1 MVVPASMV
9 MGGPVSFVRRH
20 AATTGADVLRD
31 VTQAEEHVAG
41 ICFKTGP
48 PRRVGVELEFT
59 AHLSGDPDA
68 YLDVRSLREALGVHA
83 PPSLQSA
90 DPPVPL
96 PAGGMVTVEPG
107 GQIEISSAPADSLAG
122 LHAAVTTDLMHL
134 TELLA
139 AAGLVLGEHGLDPH
153 RAPRRLLDS
162 PRYAAM
168 ERTFDR
174 RGRCGRIMMGSTAGL
189 QVCLDAGTEDQL
201 ADRFATVSALGPVL
215 TAVFANSRWH
225 AGRDTGWAS
234 GRMGVWL
241 GMDPRRTGPLAP
253 APDPAAGWAGYAL
266 AAPLLCVR
274 RDGPHWDPPPAVTF
288 ADWIAGALPQP
299 PTVDD
304 LDYHLSTL
312 FPPVRP
318 RGYLE
323 IRYLDAQ
330 PGGEWIAPA
339 AVLASLLAD
348 GTTTAAV
355 RALAEP
361 VADRWRVAAR
371 SGLADPL
378 LRAVAADIL
387 DESLRGM
394 DRTGLPPAT
403 RDRVAEIV
411 DERLHRP
418 TERGRGMHR

>member
-1 MVVPASMV
+1 MTAPGVSVDLV
-9 MGGPVSFVRRH
+9 RHRTTVYGG
-20 AATTGADVLRD
+20 DVLGD
-31 VTQAEEHVAG
+31 VAQAEDHITG

-48 PRRVGVELEFT
+48 PRRIGAELEFT
-59 AHLSGDPDA
+59 VHRSGSPGA
-68 YLDVRSLREALGVHA
+68 YLDPPTLRRALGVHTPA
-83 PPSLQSA
+83 SLHPP

-96 PAGGMVTVEPG
+96 PGGGLVTVEPG
-107 GQIEISSAPADSLAG
+107 GQIEISSAPADSLPD
-122 LHAAVTTDLMHL
+122 LHAAVTADLTYL

-139 AAGLVLGEHGLDPH
+139 AAGLVLGEHGIDPH
-153 RAPRRLLDS
+153 RAPRRLLDT

-174 RGRCGRIMMGSTAGL
+174 RGSHGRTMMSSTAGL
-189 QVCLDAGTEDQL
+189 QLCVDAGTEDQL
-201 ADRFATVSALGPVL
+201 PIRFATVSALGPVL

-234 GRMGVWL
+234 RRMGVWL
-241 GMDPRRTGPLAP
+241 GIDPHRTRALKPVP
-253 APDPAAGWAGYAL
+253 HVAANWAAYAL

-274 RDGPHWDPPPAVTF
+274 RDGGRWDPPPGVTF

-299 PTVDD
+299 PTTDD

-348 GTTTAAV
+348 DVTTAA
-355 RALAEP
+355 ALALAGP
-361 VADRWRVAAR
+361 VAGRWLPAAR
-371 SGLADPL
+371 AGLADPG
-378 LRAVAADIL
+378 LRAAAVEIL
-387 DESLRGM
+387 DLARRGM
-394 DRTGLPPAT
+394 DRVGLPPGT
-403 RDRVAEIV
+403 RDRVTDIV
-411 DERLHRP
+411 DRRLHRH
-418 TERGRGMHR
+418 TDRAGGMHR